1 MINKLINM
9 EIPKAAI
16 IQEINNGNYS
26 IKDYATAFINGM
38 GEVQRNRFKKMLENG
53 IQCGLSVAYNYGIEY
68 EPFIEEVKK
77 QMEV

>member
-9 EIPKAAI
+9 EIPKAM
-16 IQEINNGNYS
+16 ELENNNGKYS

-77 QMEV
+77 QMEVI